1 MHRTWSSQVKENFN
15 EAALNYNESASIQK
29 STALELANIC
39 SHHSIKHGLWI
50 DLGSGTGLL
59 AKSLEDLH
67 PNQYVMRLDNS
78 KKMIDQHPEKS
89 VKQLWDLNDGLPK
102 WSEKPNLLAS
112 SFVLHWLDNPQKQLK
127 KWFNSLSLDGWIAL
141 AIPVKGSFPEW
152 YEAADKANLT
162 CTALDLPT
170 YDSLIRVVPKQSIL
184 YNKIEIIKQTAKKV
198 TSLLKP
204 MIKVGAQSSKKEQ
217 LSISDWRHLLSF
229 WPISNQD
236 EEVSLSWSI
245 QFLLIK
251 R

>member
-1 MHRTWSSQVKENFN
+1 MQKTWSSQVNKNFN
-15 EAALNYNESASIQK
+15 EAALNYNQSASIQK
-29 STALELANIC
+29 STALKLAKIC
-39 SHHSIKHGLWI
+39 SHHSIKYGLWI

-127 KWFNSLSLDGWIAL
+127 EWFNSLSLDGWIAL
-141 AIPVKGSFPEW
+141 AIPVKGSFTEW
-152 YEAADKANLT
+152 YEAAEKANLT
-162 CTALDLPT
+162 CTALDLPSH
-170 YDSLIRVVPKQSIL
+170 DSLIRVIPKDSII
-184 YNKIEIIKQTAKKV
+184 YNKIEIIQQTAKKA

-204 MIKVGAQSSKKEQ
+204 MIKVGAQSSQKEQ
-217 LSISDWRHLLSF
+217 LSVSDWRNLLSF
-229 WPISNQD
+229 WPIYNKDKQ
-236 EEVSLSWSI
+236 VSLSWSI

>member
-1 MHRTWSSQVKENFN
+1 MQKTWSSQVNKNFN
-15 EAALNYNESASIQK
+15 EAALTYNESAEIQK
-29 STALELANIC
+29 STALKLAKIC
-39 SHHSIKHGLWI
+39 SHHSIKHGLWV

-59 AKSLEDLH
+59 AKSLEDIH
-67 PNQYVMRLDNS
+67 PNQYVVRLDNS
-78 KKMIDQHPEKS
+78 KKMIDQHSEKS
-89 VKQLWDLNDGLPK
+89 VKQLWDLNNGLPK
-102 WSEKPNLLAS
+102 WSKKPNLLAS
-112 SFVLHWLDNPQKQLK
+112 SFVLHWLNNPQKQLN

-204 MIKVGAQSSKKEQ
+204 MIKVGAQSSQKEQ

>member
-29 STALELANIC
+29 STALELAKIC

-102 WSEKPNLLAS
+102 WPEKPNLLAS

-184 YNKIEIIKQTAKKV
+184 YNKNEIIKQTAKKV

-204 MIKVGAQSSKKEQ
+204 MIKVGAQSSQKEQ

>member
-1 MHRTWSSQVKENFN
+1 MQKTWSSQVNKNFN
-15 EAALNYNESASIQK
+15 EAALNYNESATIQK
-29 STALELANIC
+29 STALELAKIC
-39 SHHSIKHGLWI
+39 SHHSITHGLWI

-89 VKQLWDLNDGLPK
+89 VTQLWDLNDGLPK

-204 MIKVGAQSSKKEQ
+204 MVKVGAQSSQKEQ

-229 WPISNQD
+229 WPISNKDQQ
-236 EEVSLSWSI
+236 VSLSWSI

>member
-15 EAALNYNESASIQK
+15 EAALHYNESASIQK

-102 WSEKPNLLAS
+102 WSEEPNLLAS

-152 YEAADKANLT
+152 YEAAEKANLI
-162 CTALDLPT
+162 CTALELPS

-204 MIKVGAQSSKKEQ
+204 MIKVGAQSSKQEQ

-229 WPISNQD
+229 WPSSNKDKQ
-236 EEVSLSWSI
+236 VSLSWSI

>member
-1 MHRTWSSQVKENFN
+1 MQKTWSSQVNENFN
-15 EAALNYNESASIQK
+15 KAALTYNESASIQK
-29 STALELANIC
+29 NTALELAKIC

-78 KKMIDQHPEKS
+78 KKMIDQHSDKS
-89 VKQLWDLNDGLPK
+89 FKQLWDLNNGLPK

-112 SFVLHWLDNPQKQLK
+112 SFVLHWLDNPEYLLD
-127 KWFNSLSLDGWIAL
+127 KWFNALSLDGWIAL
-141 AIPVKGSFPEW
+141 AIPIKGSFPEW
-152 YEAADKANLT
+152 HEAAEKANIV
-162 CTALDLPT
+162 CTALDLPA
-170 YDSLIRVVPKQSIL
+170 YDSLTRVVPKQSIL
-184 YNKIEIIKQTAKKV
+184 YNKIEVIKQTAKKP

-204 MIKVGAQSSKKEQ
+204 MIKVGAHSSQREK
-217 LSISDWRHLLSF
+217 LSVSEWRHLFSF
-229 WPISNQD
+229 WPISNKDKQ
-236 EEVSLSWSI
+236 VSLSWSI

>member
-1 MHRTWSSQVKENFN
+1 MQKTWSSQVNKNFN

-29 STALELANIC
+29 SAALELAKIC
-39 SHHSIKHGLWI
+39 SHHAIKHGLWV

-59 AKSLEDLH
+59 AKSLENLN

-89 VKQLWDLNDGLPK
+89 VKELWDLNDGLPK

-127 KWFNSLSLDGWIAL
+127 EWFNSLSLHGCIAL
-141 AIPVKGSFPEW
+141 AVPVKGSFPEW
-152 YEAADKANLT
+152 YEAAEKANLT
-162 CTALDLPT
+162 CTALDLPSH
-170 YDSLIRVVPKQSIL
+170 DSLIRVVPKQSIL
-184 YNKIEIIKQTAKKV
+184 YNKIEIINQTAKKA

-204 MIKVGAQSSKKEQ
+204 MIKVGAQSSKKEK

-245 QFLLIK
+245 QFLLI
-251 R
+251 RR

>member
-1 MHRTWSSQVKENFN
+1 MQKTWSRQVNKNFN
-15 EAALNYNESASIQK
+15 EAALNYNQSASIQK
-29 STALELANIC
+29 STALKLAKIC
-39 SHHSIKHGLWI
+39 SHHSIKYGLWI

-89 VKQLWDLNDGLPK
+89 VKQLWNLNDGLPK

-127 KWFNSLSLDGWIAL
+127 EWFNSLSLDGWIAL

-152 YEAADKANLT
+152 YEAAEKADLT
-162 CTALDLPT
+162 CTALDLPSH
-170 YDSLIRVVPKQSIL
+170 DSLVRVVPKQSIL

-204 MIKVGAQSSKKEQ
+204 MIKVGAQSSQKEP
-217 LSISDWRHLLSF
+217 LSITDWRHLLSS
-229 WPISNQD
+229 WPTSNKD
-236 EEVSLSWSI
+236 EEVSLSWAI

>member
-1 MHRTWSSQVKENFN
+1 MQKTWFSNVNKSFN

-29 STALELANIC
+29 STALKLAKIC
-39 SHHSIKHGLWI
+39 SHHSIKHGLWV

-59 AKSLEDLH
+59 AKSLEYLH

-78 KKMIDQHPEKS
+78 QKMIDQHPQKS
-89 VKQLWDLNDGLPK
+89 VKQLWDLNAGLPK
-102 WSEKPNLLAS
+102 WSKKPNLLAS

-127 KWFNSLSLDGWIAL
+127 EWFNSLSLDGWIAL
-141 AIPVKGSFPEW
+141 AIPIKGSFPEW
-152 YEAADKANLT
+152 YEAAEKANVI
-162 CTALDLPT
+162 CTALDLPSH
-170 YDSLIRVVPKQSIL
+170 DSLIRVVPKQSIL
-184 YNKIEIIKQTAKKV
+184 YNRTEVIKHTARKA

-204 MIKVGAQSSKKEQ
+204 MIKVGAQSSKKEH

-229 WPISNQD
+229 WPISNQY

>member
-29 STALELANIC
+29 STALELAKIC

-127 KWFNSLSLDGWIAL
+127 EWFNSLSLDGWIAL

-152 YEAADKANLT
+152 YEAAEKANLI
-162 CTALDLPT
+162 CTALDLPS
-170 YDSLIRVVPKQSIL
+170 YDSLIRVIPKQSIL
-184 YNKIEIIKQTAKKV
+184 YTKIEIIKQTAKKV

-204 MIKVGAQSSKKEQ
+204 MIKVGAQSSQKEK

-229 WPISNQD
+229 WPVSNQD
-236 EEVSLSWSI
+236 EKVSLSWSI